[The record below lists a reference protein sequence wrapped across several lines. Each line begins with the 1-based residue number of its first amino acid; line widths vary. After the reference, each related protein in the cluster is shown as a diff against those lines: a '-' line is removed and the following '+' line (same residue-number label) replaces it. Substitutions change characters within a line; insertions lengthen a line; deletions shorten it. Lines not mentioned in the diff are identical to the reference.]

1 MPDHPYRWLVL
12 AGCWLNYFIFGLS
25 ITGLAPLVSQI
36 MRELSISASG
46 MGAVLGAWQFVYIFV
61 AIPLGLMLHRFGP
74 GRMLV
79 VGAAIIAASG
89 FLRAAAGSY
98 GALLGAVALF
108 GLGGPILSAGIP
120 QTVGRWF
127 TGPERGL
134 AMGIYITGPAVAG
147 IIAYSATPAVLLPSM
162 GGDWRAVLRLWA
174 WCAVIAAGIWFVIW
188 LGGRRL
194 AGANRLPASEAG
206 SGSGLTAAREMLG
219 DRRVLLLLLAAIGS
233 FTIEHGLR
241 NWLPE
246 IIRASGRSPEEAGF
260 LAALPVLVGVASAL
274 TFPRLAT
281 PERRALIL
289 RSLYALSAAGLVL
302 LHAWMP
308 SMLIAGLVVVG
319 IASGST
325 MTVTLLTL
333 IEQEV
338 VGPGRAGLA
347 GGLFFSLAEIG
358 GVGGPVLIGVTRD
371 VTGGFGVALW
381 LLGALACLLIANT
394 FAIFAKRSESSR
406 DLC

>member
-25 ITGLAPLVSQI
+25 ITGLAPLVSLI
-36 MRELSISASG
+36 MPQLSISATE

-61 AIPLGLMLHRFGP
+61 AIPLGLLLHRFGP

-79 VGAAIIAASG
+79 VGAVIIAASG
-89 FLRAAAGSY
+89 FARAEAGSY

-134 AMGIYITGPAVAG
+134 AMGVYITGPAIAG
-147 IIAYSATPAVLLPSM
+147 IIAYSSTHAVLLPSL

-174 WCAVIAAGIWFVIW
+174 WCAVIAAAIWFVIW

-194 AGANRLPASEAG
+194 AGASQTAGTEAG
-206 SGSGLTAAREMLG
+206 SGSGLVAAREMLS
-219 DRRVLLLLLAAIGS
+219 DRRMLLLLLAAVGS

-246 IIRASGRSPEEAGF
+246 IIRASGRSAEEAGF
-260 LAALPVLVGVASAL
+260 LAALPVLVGVGSAL
-274 TFPRLAT
+274 IFPRLAT
-281 PERRALIL
+281 LERRAPIL

-302 LHAWMP
+302 LHAWTP
-308 SMLIAGLVVVG
+308 SLLIAGLVLAG
-319 IASGST
+319 AASGAV

-347 GGLFFSLAEIG
+347 GGLFFSAAEIG
-358 GVGGPVLIGVTRD
+358 GVGGPVLIGVVRD
-371 VTGGFGVALW
+371 TTGGFAAALW
-381 LLGALACLLIANT
+381 LLAGLACLLIANT
-394 FAIFAKRSESSR
+394 FAIFAGRR
-406 DLC
+406 PD

>member
-25 ITGLAPLVSQI
+25 ITGLAPLVSLI
-36 MRELSISASG
+36 MPQLSISASE

-61 AIPLGLMLHRFGP
+61 AIPLGLVLHRFGP

-79 VGAAIIAASG
+79 VGAVIIAASG
-89 FLRAAAGSY
+89 FLRAAADSY
-98 GALLGAVALF
+98 GALLAAVALF

-134 AMGIYITGPAVAG
+134 AMGVYITGPAIAG
-147 IIAYSATPAVLLPSM
+147 IIAYSATHAVLLPWL

-174 WCAVIAAGIWFVIW
+174 WCAVAAAGIWFAIW

-194 AGANRLPASEAG
+194 AGASTSSSTEAG
-206 SGSGLTAAREMLG
+206 SGPGLAAAREMLS
-219 DRRVLLLLLAAIGS
+219 DRRVLLLLVAAIGS

-260 LAALPVLVGVASAL
+260 LAALPVLVSVGSAL
-274 TFPRLAT
+274 VFPRLAI

-289 RSLYALSAAGLVL
+289 RSLYALSASGLVL
-302 LHAWMP
+302 LHAWTP
-308 SMLIAGLVVVG
+308 SMLIAGLVLVG
-319 IASGST
+319 LASGAT

-338 VGPGRAGLA
+338 VGAGRAGLA

-358 GVGGPVLIGVTRD
+358 GVGGPVVIGVTRD
-371 VTGGFGVALW
+371 LTGGFALALW
-381 LLGALACLLIANT
+381 LLAAVACLLIANT
-394 FAIFAKRSESSR
+394 FAIFAERR
-406 DLC
+406 AD